1 MYNNKDYEEPDS
13 CQITILIDESVSKQ
27 TLFATNMLRNTVA
40 GRLHTK
46 KINPKLLA
54 HALNNHTN

>member
-1 MYNNKDYEEPDS
+1 MYNNEDYEEPDS
-13 CQITILIDESVSKQ
+13 CQITILIDELVSKQ

-46 KINPKLLA
+46 KRKS
-54 HALNNHTN
+54 